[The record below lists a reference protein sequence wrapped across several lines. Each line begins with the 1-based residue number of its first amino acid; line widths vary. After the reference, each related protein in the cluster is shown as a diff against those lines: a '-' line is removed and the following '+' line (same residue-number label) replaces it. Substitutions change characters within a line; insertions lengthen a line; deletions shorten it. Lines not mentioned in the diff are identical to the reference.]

1 VEPRGLKRRERGRFA
16 RALFFGAALFLSACA
31 AAPKSEL
38 VIQPSP
44 QRLATQQVVGDS
56 IIASLGGAA
65 VTVRWL
71 PAPGVER
78 YFASRPGLVS
88 PWPAEVWREAPP
100 TVFLVRVRNQTPEE
114 IQFDPTLAA
123 LVTQHGLRQRPV
135 SYEEFYQRLEGL
147 ESAGARL
154 LSLQATL
161 FSRFVVIPPGG
172 QREGLL
178 VFPSLAPAV
187 KHLLVEFASFFV
199 GGRNAPGLFEFQV
212 LRQQPK

>member
-1 VEPRGLKRRERGRFA
+1 VELRRLKCRERGRSA
-16 RALFFGAALFLSACA
+16 RAFCFGAALILASCA
-31 AAPKSEL
+31 AAPKGDL
-38 VIQPSP
+38 LIRPSP
-44 QRLATQQVVGDS
+44 QRLPTHQIVGDS

-71 PAPGVER
+71 AAPGVER
-78 YFASRPGLVS
+78 YFAGKPGLVS
-88 PWPAEVWREAPP
+88 PWPAEVWRETPP
-100 TVFLVRVRNQTPEE
+100 TVFLVRLRNQTPEE

-123 LVTQHGLRQRPV
+123 LVSQDGLRGRPV
-135 SYEEFYQRLEGL
+135 SYEEFYQQLEGL
-147 ESAGARL
+147 ENAGARL

-161 FSRFVVIPPGG
+161 FSRFVVIAPGG

-178 VFPSLAPAV
+178 VFPSLGPEV

-212 LRQQPK
+212 LRQKTQ